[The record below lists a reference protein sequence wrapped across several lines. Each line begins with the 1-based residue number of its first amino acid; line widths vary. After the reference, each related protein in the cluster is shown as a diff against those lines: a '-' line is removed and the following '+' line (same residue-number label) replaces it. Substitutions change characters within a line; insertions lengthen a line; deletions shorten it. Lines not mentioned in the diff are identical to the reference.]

1 MFSGPRA
8 TRYRI
13 AWMLALAVPLSVS
26 PASVELIDA
35 SGASAPTSAL
45 NCRGGPSNSLSVSG
59 DVINPQS
66 FDLKSLRAFEPSTT
80 VRDDFIREP
89 SAASGEFTGVLL
101 WDLLNKVGIKI
112 NPKVKNDLDRKYVVV
127 IGTDCYQAVFAMSE
141 IDPSAGGST
150 QITVAYAQWINGQ
163 ETSLAGN
170 GFARL
175 IVPGDK
181 KGARRVSN
189 IAQIQVVSVPAPAP

>member
-1 MFSGPRA
+1 VKLLSA
-8 TRYRI
+8 VQH
-13 AWMLALAVPLSVS
+13 WMAELVGLAVPFIVFLTTPHAAFAFPS
-26 PASVELIDA
+26 
-35 SGASAPTSAL
+35 SAPPPAPGCKAGVSKSF
-45 NCRGGPSNSLSVSG
+45 GVSG

-66 FDLKSLRAFEPSTT
+66 FTLGKLQEFKPSTT
-80 VRDDFIREP
+80 VQDDFVRGS
-89 SAASGEFTGVLL
+89 SAISGEFAGVLL
-101 WDLLNKVGIKI
+101 WDLLNKVGISI

-127 IGTDCYQAVFAMSE
+127 TGADCYQAVFAMSE
-141 IDPSAGGST
+141 LDPSAAGST

-163 ETSLAGN
+163 EASLVGN

-189 IAQIQVVSVPAPAP
+189 IAQIQVISVPPPTP